1 MNKYEKETEKV
12 LLDHEKKAYNDLK
25 ATYTNALKD
34 IKLRIRDLQADIDLL
49 KMTEGDEDAKNRVQ
63 SKVYQLEYQK
73 ALEGQINAIL
83 EVVKQDNIKTTQTF
97 LTKMYEDS
105 YLAINYNLQK
115 RGIPVIMP
123 INNKLIVDVINMPTE
138 DLKFSERLYTQ
149 VNHLKKTVKAEIS
162 RGIATGQSYG
172 KIAQQVSLLTEADLN
187 KSYRI
192 VRTEGGRVS
201 SEAKLQSM
209 QEAKARGCDIV
220 KQWDATLDNATRDV
234 HQQLDGQWVEVDEYF
249 KASGYK
255 TKRPHGFGMASQ
267 DINCRCVLLSV
278 PRWDLEDT
286 VEKLDNI
293 TGEIITAKNYADW
306 KQKYYS
312 VVNDYKEVEKVKT
325 IQDINTEVINILKK
339 TYEKVRTENNLNLV
353 EVDKLDDQF
362 LKVDFGNVD
371 TKLAQD
377 LTNQLGEL
385 TSKYNSTPIIE
396 IKQTTLKDPLGNYDK
411 GVIARTELK
420 TSVSQGSIFFQ
431 DNLTDYEEYIERIK
445 KDVSSKYIPN
455 IKEEDYTKY
464 VITHE
469 FAHTFS
475 LVDKVRIGY
484 DYTNWVNQDMKSL
497 KEFDDSIKTLFNE
510 YTKELKD
517 IDKELKD
524 YTNKLLFGTL
534 TKEDEARVSELN
546 AKYDELLISKY
557 SLVNVDEFM
566 AEGFTDG
573 ELGINP
579 AKYSIKVH
587 DLIKKHFGG

>member
-49 KMTEGDEDAKNRVQ
+49 KMTEGEEDAKNRVQ

-83 EVVKQDNIKTTQTF
+83 EVVKQDNVKTTQTF

-234 HQQLDGQWVEVDEYF
+234 HQQLDGQWAEVDEYF

-278 PRWDLEDT
+278 PRWDVEDT

-312 VVNDYKEVEKVKT
+312 VVNDYKEEPKKEIVEEVKKE
-325 IQDINTEVINILKK
+325 IAK
-339 TYEKVRTENNLNLV
+339 TLN
-353 EVDKLDDQF
+353 
-362 LKVDFGNVD
+362 FGI
-371 TKLAQD
+371 
-377 LTNQLGEL
+377 
-385 TSKYNSTPIIE
+385 S
-396 IKQTTLKDPLGNYDK
+396 
-411 GVIARTELK
+411 
-420 TSVSQGSIFFQ
+420 
-431 DNLTDYEEYIERIK
+431 NLT
-445 KDVSSKYIPN
+445 
-455 IKEEDYTKY
+455 KE
-464 VITHE
+464 
-469 FAHTFS
+469 
-475 LVDKVRIGY
+475 
-484 DYTNWVNQDMKSL
+484 
-497 KEFDDSIKTLFNE
+497 
-510 YTKELKD
+510 
-517 IDKELKD
+517 
-524 YTNKLLFGTL
+524 L
-534 TKEDEARVSELN
+534 TKEDRKVLDYYVMDAGAYDINYVLRNADVIPTENDKRAIKDLTEAISKSKLNDDIEVYRYISNENVFYNLSVGDIYEDKGFMSTTYSDTTDRENNFADYKIKAVINAKKGDNALDVSPIYDELAHEGEEEREIIFN
-546 AKYDELLISKY
+546 KNQKLKLVKVETVRDKYDEFSR
-557 SLVNVDEFM
+557 
-566 AEGFTDG
+566 
-573 ELGINP
+573 
-579 AKYSIKVH
+579 KVYY
-587 DLIKKHFGG
+587 FETVE

>member
-83 EVVKQDNIKTTQTF
+83 EVVKQDNVKTTQTF

-312 VVNDYKEVEKVKT
+312 VVSDYKELVKEETT
-325 IQDINTEVINILKK
+325 IIKQ
-339 TYEKVRTENNLNLV
+339 YEKNIDKIVSALNEIENSRRKLNY
-353 EVDKLDDQF
+353 EVGTIID
-362 LKVDFGNVD
+362 LKGNVLEVTEGGD
-371 TKLAQD
+371 HEVTPSNIELLKNNIFTHNHPTGGCFS
-377 LTNQLGEL
+377 TNDIKAFIETGPFEVRA
-385 TSKYNSTPIIE
+385 STPQGTYYSLKRTDKAINNDL
-396 IKQTTLKDPLGNYDK
+396 IK
-411 GVIARTELK
+411 
-420 TSVSQGSIFFQ
+420 
-431 DNLTDYEEYIERIK
+431 DYEEATN
-445 KDVSSKYIPN
+445 SSKAYALFNDKIRSG
-455 IKEEDYTKY
+455 
-464 VITHE
+464 VISGDE
-469 FAHTFS
+469 
-475 LVDKVRIGY
+475 
-484 DYTNWVNQDMKSL
+484 MKSKGFKLVVECMAELGHAFL
-497 KEFDDSIKTLFNE
+497 KENALKYGVVYTEGVIK
-510 YTKELKD
+510 
-517 IDKELKD
+517 
-524 YTNKLLFGTL
+524 
-534 TKEDEARVSELN
+534 
-546 AKYDELLISKY
+546 
-557 SLVNVDEFM
+557 
-566 AEGFTDG
+566 
-573 ELGINP
+573 
-579 AKYSIKVH
+579 
-587 DLIKKHFGG
+587 